1 MGDFSRDRS
10 SGKLTAI
17 GPKTASRDWG
27 GSEAQFRRTGSG
39 NVPVERFDR
48 TGSGSFVI
56 PQFERTKSGRY
67 RTPSERG
74 VDVVRVGKVLTSV
87 LDALVRSIRAG
98 GRNVLE
104 IAQRALQIWHD
115 EPDMILILA
124 PNAIAVGSQVAYEAK
139 DGAGDWIL
147 PLFMSGVRRISLRP
161 NAGPGDLCRFA
172 EQLGKLEPTPS
183 SVTRFRDWVWSDG
196 ASGLVLDSRM
206 SYTEA
211 FEALDV
217 QFPTVVSGIASG
229 DLLVPVTL
237 FPQTAPV
244 GSGAVLKEALQTE
257 FQTLREAR
265 EDGRVASTGRERDAL
280 RAGCSDPE
288 LWGIAELETAISDS
302 RLIKAVAPERI
313 ANALWSR
320 LTIATDSPVVRIL
333 TDLYSIADEHSVA
346 ILTLLER
353 APLGPTLARALTV
366 ESPGLLVAVDR
377 FIAVCPTRVASGFVH
392 ELLARA
398 DDDVEIFDALVQL
411 VSGVGGKQFTAWI
424 EPGLLSPEAATTL
437 AFLSAESFA
446 DGTDLSKIV
455 SKAPNRAAVALV
467 EALPAPTLLK
477 MKAQL
482 KRLMMAASGKSLSR
496 LVVKL
501 RKTGARECIKI
512 IGDDL
517 LEHGGED
524 WSEEALKSAFE
535 GLVGVGLGS
544 EYVMPIVRSRRAPTS
559 ARLAALDSLA
569 GDQELLAEA
578 SRWRPS
584 EVIDDPDMKKRL
596 KALRKEDPQ

>member
-17 GPKTASRDWG
+17 GPASGSRDWG
-27 GSEAQFRRTGSG
+27 GSESQFKRTGSG
-39 NVPVERFDR
+39 NVRVERFDR

-67 RTPSERG
+67 QTPSERG

-87 LDALVRSIRAG
+87 FDALVRSIRAG

-104 IAQRALQIWHD
+104 IAQRALQIWRD
-115 EPDMILILA
+115 EPDMVLVLA
-124 PNAIAVGSQVAYEAK
+124 PNAIAVGSQVAYEAQ
-139 DGAGDWIL
+139 DGAGEWIL

-161 NAGPGDLCRFA
+161 HAGPGDLCRFA
-172 EQLGKLEPTPS
+172 EQLGELEPTPA

-196 ASGLVLDSRM
+196 ASGLILDSRM

-217 QFPTVVSGIASG
+217 QFPEVVSAVATG
-229 DLLVPVTL
+229 DLRIPVAS
-237 FPQTAPV
+237 FPQTPPV
-244 GSGAVLKEALQTE
+244 GAGAVLREALQTE

-265 EDGRVASTGRERDAL
+265 EEGRVISTARERDAL

-302 RLIKAVAPERI
+302 RLTKAVAPERI

-320 LTIATDSPVVRIL
+320 LTAATDSAVVRIL
-333 TDLYSIADEHSVA
+333 TDLYSVADEHSIA
-346 ILTLLER
+346 ILSLLER
-353 APLGPTLARALTV
+353 APLGPTLARALVTQ
-366 ESPGLLVAVDR
+366 SPGLLVAVDR
-377 FIAVCPTRVASGFVH
+377 LIAVCPARVASGFVH
-392 ELLARA
+392 ELLTRA
-398 DDDVEIFDALVQL
+398 DDDVEVFEALVQL
-411 VSGVGGKQFTAWI
+411 VAGVGGKQFSAWI

-437 AFLSAESFA
+437 AFLASESFA
-446 DGTDLSKIV
+446 DGTDLSQIV

-467 EALPAPTLLK
+467 ESLPAPALLR
-477 MKAQL
+477 MKGQL
-482 KRLMMAASGKSLSR
+482 KRLLKTSSGQNLSR

-501 RKTGARECIKI
+501 RNTGARECIKLV
-512 IGDDL
+512 GDDL

-524 WSEEALKSAFE
+524 WSDAALQSAFE

-544 EYVMPIVRSRRAPTS
+544 EYVMPIVRSRRAPTA

-569 GDQELLAEA
+569 GDQDLLAEA